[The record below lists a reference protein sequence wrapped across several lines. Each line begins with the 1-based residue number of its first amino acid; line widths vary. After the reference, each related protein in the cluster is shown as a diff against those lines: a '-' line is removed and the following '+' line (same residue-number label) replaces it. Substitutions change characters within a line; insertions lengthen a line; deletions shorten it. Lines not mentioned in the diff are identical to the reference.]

1 MSHRPRKRAK
11 SAAEPTPALEPT
23 PATNSPAVN
32 TPEAPT
38 PSEKPA
44 PHDPLV
50 AELVPYILKMVETLM
65 RTVVSA
71 ASLKPHIPRHT
82 FTIFTLQI
90 RKHLTDSV
98 DILDKCIDAS
108 QPGRTFSCLNY
119 CPLKTNPPPSSP
131 PSALKPVDHK
141 SIATDA
147 PSPPSALPTP
157 VSNPNPAT
165 ITKSYADVAAGTL
178 DLAGPPH
185 PHLSHVSGPPRSKSR
200 PSARKGPVAVLKPIR
215 LIIRRADPSDSSF
228 PLAYL
233 FANGPSDPYCRLR
246 LAMAFCP
253 ATKDTPLLGLHRS
266 RRNNAVVSL
275 PHGTPDHVVE
285 AVSDLAKTTLSTA
298 PGLSRS
304 FPLLV
309 TRDVPWAKLMVSSVP
324 TCSTQTSPTYS
335 EEEVKKSFLL
345 NPAIQTLKIT
355 RAPRWV
361 RNPASITGM
370 HSSFTFSFEDPD
382 GSLARSL
389 AKSDLFVLGKPVH
402 LKRWIDN
409 PLAKRNVLQKTGLVP
424 SGPALRMP
432 PADGMEE

>member
-1 MSHRPRKRAK
+1 MSHRPRKRVK
-11 SAAEPTPALEPT
+11 SVAEPTPAPEPTLATTSPAADT
-23 PATNSPAVN
+23 PATSSPSQ
-32 TPEAPT
+32 E
-38 PSEKPA
+38 PA
-44 PHDPLV
+44 PNDPLDS
-50 AELVPYILKMVETLM
+50 AYIATKLE
-65 RTVVSA
+65 
-71 ASLKPHIPRHT
+71 PHTPRHT
-82 FTIFTLQI
+82 FTIIALLM
-90 RKHLTDSV
+90 RKHLIDSV
-98 DILDKCIDAS
+98 DLLDQCIDTS
-108 QPGRTFSCLNY
+108 QPGRSFSCIEH
-119 CPLKTNPPPSSP
+119 CPWKTHPPPSSP
-131 PSALKPVDHK
+131 PPAPEPVDHN

-147 PSPPSALPTP
+147 PSSPPPALPPS

-185 PHLSHVSGPPRSKSR
+185 PHPSHVSGSPRSISR

-233 FANGPSDPYCRLR
+233 FANGPSDPYRRLR
-246 LAMAFCP
+246 LAMALCP
-253 ATKDTPLLGLHRS
+253 ATKDTPLLGLHRNCQ
-266 RRNNAVVSL
+266 NNAVVSL
-275 PHGTPDHVVE
+275 PHGTLDCVVE
-285 AVSDLAKTTLSTA
+285 AVSDLVTTTLGTS
-298 PGLSRS
+298 PGLSCS

-309 TRDVPWAKLMVSSVP
+309 TRDVPWAKLMVSSAP
-324 TCSTQTSPTYS
+324 THSTQASPTYS

-345 NPAIQTLKIT
+345 NPVIQTLKIT

-389 AKSDLFVLGKPVH
+389 AKSDLFVLGELVH
-402 LKRWIDN
+402 LKRWIEN

-424 SGPALRMP
+424 SGSVLRIP

>member
-1 MSHRPRKRAK
+1 MSHRPRKRVK
-11 SAAEPTPALEPT
+11 SVAEPTPALEPT
-23 PATNSPAVN
+23 LATTQPAVD
-32 TPEAPT
+32 TPAEPN
-38 PSEKPA
+38 PSQKPA
-44 PHDPLV
+44 PNDPLV
-50 AELVPYILKMVETLM
+50 TQLIRDVLRMVETLQN
-65 RTVVSA
+65 TAVTA
-71 ASLKPHIPRHT
+71 AKLEPHTPRHT
-82 FTIFTLQI
+82 FTIIALLM
-90 RKHLTDSV
+90 RKHLIDSV
-98 DILDKCIDAS
+98 DLLDQCIDTS
-108 QPGRTFSCLNY
+108 QPGRIFSCIER
-119 CPLKTNPPPSSP
+119 CHLKTHPPPSSP
-131 PSALKPVDHK
+131 PPAPKPVDHK
-141 SIATDA
+141 SIATDTPA
-147 PSPPSALPTP
+147 PPASPPP
-157 VSNPNPAT
+157 VSNPGPAT
-165 ITKSYADVAAGTL
+165 VTKSYADVAAGTL
-178 DLAGPPH
+178 DLAGPPQ
-185 PHLSHVSGPPRSKSR
+185 PRPSHVSGPPRSKSR

-233 FANGPSDPYCRLR
+233 FANGPSDPYHRLR

-253 ATKDTPLLGLHRS
+253 ATKDTPLLGLHRN

-275 PHGTPDHVVE
+275 PHGTPDRVVE
-285 AVSDLAKTTLSTA
+285 AVSDLVKTTLGTA

-324 TCSTQTSPTYS
+324 TRSTQTSPTYS

-382 GSLARSL
+382 GSLAQLL
-389 AKSDLFVLGKPVH
+389 AKSDLFVLGEPVH
-402 LKRWIDN
+402 LKRWINN
-409 PLAKRNVLQKTGLVP
+409 PLAKRNALQKTGLVP
-424 SGPALRMP
+424 SGPALRIP